1 MTYTPCHYIKHTN
14 HWCQTTCMLELH
26 PRISFDISPEQAAKV
41 QNLSLIERAKLAV
54 HTFHTLNE
62 AADPYPNS
70 TTDIDDLFDGVD
82 ALSDI
87 EHKAV
92 NQAVLDLADPKATG
106 DTLNRTLVQVYKYSR
121 PAVQRMDRV
130 LSELDEE
137 IVNVAM
143 RLRAYTTNKLIE
155 ESTNLDP
162 KVRIKALELLGK
174 VKDVGLFSEKLE
186 ITHKTKSDE
195 ELEAEIRRRLE
206 VYMGNAETAV
216 DDAELIEPIDALKA
230 VIEVKPTENLD
241 ANPLA

>member
-1 MTYTPCHYIKHTN
+1 
-14 HWCQTTCMLELH
+14 MLELH

-54 HTFHTLNE
+54 HTFHTMNE

-106 DTLNRTLVQVYKYSR
+106 DTLNRTLIQAYKYSR
-121 PAVQRMDRV
+121 PAVKRLDKV

-137 IVNVAM
+137 IVNVAI

-155 ESTNLDP
+155 ESTSLDP

-174 VKDVGLFSEKLE
+174 VQEVGLFSEKIE

-206 VYMGNAETAV
+206 VYMGNAETEVA
-216 DDAELIEPIDALKA
+216 DAELIEPIDALKA

>member
-1 MTYTPCHYIKHTN
+1 
-14 HWCQTTCMLELH
+14 MLELH

-106 DTLNRTLVQVYKYSR
+106 DTLNRTLIQAYKYSR
-121 PAVQRMDRV
+121 PAVKRLDRV

-143 RLRAYTTNKLIE
+143 RLRAYTTNKLIQ
-155 ESTNLDP
+155 ESENPDP

>member
-1 MTYTPCHYIKHTN
+1 MF
-14 HWCQTTCMLELH
+14 ELH

-155 ESTNLDP
+155 ESTNPDP
-162 KVRIKALELLGK
+162 KVRIRALELLGK

-206 VYMGNAETAV
+206 VYMGDAETAV

-230 VIEVKPTENLD
+230 VIEVKPTANLD

>member
-1 MTYTPCHYIKHTN
+1 MI
-14 HWCQTTCMLELH
+14 ELH
-26 PRISFDISPEQAAKV
+26 PQIDVGIPPEQAAKV
-41 QNLSLIERAKLAV
+41 QNLPLLERAKLAV

-70 TTDIDDLFDGVD
+70 TTDVDELFDGAD
-82 ALSDI
+82 PLAEI

-92 NQAVLDLADPKATG
+92 NQAVMDLADPKVTQE
-106 DTLNRTLVQVYKYSR
+106 TLNKTLAQVYKYSR
-121 PAVQRMDRV
+121 PAVKRLDRV

-155 ESTNLDP
+155 ESENPDP

-174 VKDVGLFSEKLE
+174 VKDVGLFSEKIE

-195 ELEAEIRRRLE
+195 ELEAEIRQRLE
-206 VYMGNAETAV
+206 VYMGKADV
-216 DDAELIEPIDALKA
+216 VDAEEVEEAPVVKPLDALKA
-230 VIEVKPTENLD
+230 VVDVKTAAEPTD
-241 ANPLA
+241 TP

>member
-1 MTYTPCHYIKHTN
+1 
-14 HWCQTTCMLELH
+14 MLELH